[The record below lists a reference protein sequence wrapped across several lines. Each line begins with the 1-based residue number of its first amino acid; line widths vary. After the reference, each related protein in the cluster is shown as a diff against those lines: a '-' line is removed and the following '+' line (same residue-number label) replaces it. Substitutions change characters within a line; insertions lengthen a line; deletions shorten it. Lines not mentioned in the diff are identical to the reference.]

1 MKHVKAIIVIL
12 FLLLVVIIAVQ
23 NYHALSS
30 HIEFGVNLG
39 FFKAGSFQAPAVP
52 SDVKTPGI
60 SVFLIGIITF
70 LVGVVCAL
78 LYGITERFS
87 FKRQVKILM
96 KDVKDQEK
104 ELNSL
109 RNLPVTTE
117 DMSAD
122 QPPVNT

>member
-23 NYHALSS
+23 NYQALSTPIS
-30 HIEFGVNLG
+30 FKVNLLFLNAESSG
-39 FFKAGSFQAPAVP
+39 LP
-52 SDVKTPGI
+52 
-60 SVFLIGIITF
+60 VFLIAIITF
-70 LVGVVCAL
+70 LVGVVCAW
-78 LYGITERFS
+78 LYGISERFS
-87 FKRQVKILM
+87 FKRQVKTLM
-96 KDVKDQEK
+96 KDVKDKEK

-117 DMSAD
+117 DMSPD

>member
-12 FLLLVVIIAVQ
+12 FLLLVVILAVQ
-23 NYHALSS
+23 NYQALSTP
-30 HIEFGVNLG
+30 IK
-39 FFKAGSFQAPAVP
+39 FKINILFLNVESSGLP
-52 SDVKTPGI
+52 
-60 SVFLIGIITF
+60 VFLIAIITF
-70 LVGVVCAL
+70 LVGVICTWL
-78 LYGITERFS
+78 FGISERLG
-87 FKRQVKILM
+87 FKRQMKTLI
-96 KDVKDQEK
+96 KDVKNKEK